1 MKTAEIISHI
11 ESPGVR
17 RELEN
22 GFVIQLT
29 VPEARWYSAYRHIL
43 TSEPSACSEPW
54 AFKLERLIGW
64 AMADQCFQRV
74 GMA

>member
-17 RELEN
+17 RELES
-22 GFVIQLT
+22 GYVIQLT
-29 VPEARWYSAYRHIL
+29 VPEAKWYSAYRHIL
-43 TSEPSACSEPW
+43 ANEPTVCSEPL
-54 AFKLERLIGW
+54 AFKLERMVGW
-64 AMADQCFQRV
+64 AMADQQFERM

>member
-17 RELEN
+17 RELES
-22 GFVIQLT
+22 GYVVQLT
-29 VPEARWYSAYRHIL
+29 VPEAKWYSAYRHIL
-43 TSEPSACSEPW
+43 TGEPSVCSEPW
-54 AFKLERLIGW
+54 AFKLERMIGW